1 MRAPCPAAGG
11 AKITPALVT
20 AMKIRSLLLRLVALG
35 CVAALPALNA
45 QDAKKGRGPGGGGGR
60 GMMSAEQRIE
70 RLEEAVGKLTD
81 AQKAKIKDIY
91 AKTSE
96 KMQALSDDERREKG
110 MELMRDS
117 GRAVRAVLTEE
128 QQKKYDEMMA
138 QMGQGRGGPGGGG
151 GRKGGN

>member
-1 MRAPCPAAGG
+1 
-11 AKITPALVT
+11 
-20 AMKIRSLLLRLVALG
+20 MKTRSLLLRLVALG
-35 CVAALPALNA
+35 TVAALPLLNA
-45 QDAKKGRGPGGGGGR
+45 QDAKKGR

-81 AQKAKIKDIY
+81 DQKGKIKDIY
-91 AKTSE
+91 AKTYE
-96 KMQALSDDERREKG
+96 KMQGLSDDERREKG
-110 MELMRDS
+110 MELMRES

-151 GRKGGN
+151 GRKKGGN

>member
-1 MRAPCPAAGG
+1 MRARCPAAGG

-138 QMGQGRGGPGGGG
+138 QMRQGGGG
-151 GRKGGN
+151 GRKQN

>member
-1 MRAPCPAAGG
+1 
-11 AKITPALVT
+11 
-20 AMKIRSLLLRLVALG
+20 MKTRSLLLRLLALG
-35 CVAALPALNA
+35 TVAALPLLNA
-45 QDAKKGRGPGGGGGR
+45 QDAKKGRGPGGGGGGR

-81 AQKAKIKDIY
+81 DQKAKIKDIY

-110 MELMRDS
+110 MELMRES

-138 QMGQGRGGPGGGG
+138 QMGQGRGGPGGSGGSG
-151 GRKGGN
+151 GRKKGGN

>member
-1 MRAPCPAAGG
+1 
-11 AKITPALVT
+11 
-20 AMKIRSLLLRLVALG
+20 MKTRSLLLRLVALG
-35 CVAALPALNA
+35 TVAMLPLANA
-45 QDAKKGRGPGGGGGR
+45 QDAKKGRGPGGSGGR

-81 AQKAKIKDIY
+81 DQKAKIKDIY

-96 KMQALSDDERREKG
+96 KMQGLSDDERREKG
-110 MELMRDS
+110 MELMRES

-151 GRKGGN
+151 GRKKGGN

>member
-1 MRAPCPAAGG
+1 M
-11 AKITPALVT
+11 
-20 AMKIRSLLLRLVALG
+20 LLRRIAIALT
-35 CVAALPALNA
+35 A
-45 QDAKKGRGPGGGGGR
+45 
-60 GMMSAEQRIE
+60 QRIE

-81 AQKAKIKDIY
+81 DQKAKIKDIY

-110 MELMRDS
+110 MELMRES

-138 QMGQGRGGPGGGG
+138 QMGQGRGAPGGGG